1 MSLTK
6 AKIAKKM
13 SIDLS
18 ISNSDAMELTN
29 IFFETLKMKCDHLK
43 ISKFG
48 TFKKKLTVSRVGR
61 NPKNK
66 KTYVMPSY
74 KKLYF
79 KSSNSVKG
87 AIN

>member
-29 IFFETLKMKCDHLK
+29 IFFETLKMKDL
-43 ISKFG
+43 
-48 TFKKKLTVSRVGR
+48 
-61 NPKNK
+61 
-66 KTYVMPSY
+66 
-74 KKLYF
+74 
-79 KSSNSVKG
+79 
-87 AIN
+87 